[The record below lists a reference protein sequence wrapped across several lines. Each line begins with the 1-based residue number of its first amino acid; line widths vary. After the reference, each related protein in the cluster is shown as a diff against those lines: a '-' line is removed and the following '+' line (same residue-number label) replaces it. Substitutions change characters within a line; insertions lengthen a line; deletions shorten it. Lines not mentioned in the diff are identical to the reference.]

1 MISQMA
7 KKIELRF
14 WDVIIPLLSK
24 AAWLNK
30 VIGKTVEF
38 FHDEALVKQTAIV
51 IVIACAGFA
60 SGFLIFSLSTLFS

>member
-14 WDVIIPLLSK
+14 WDFIIPLLSK
-24 AAWLNK
+24 SAWL
-30 VIGKTVEF
+30 GKSF
-38 FHDEALVKQTAIV
+38 RKISSLLHDEALVKQV
-51 IVIACAGFA
+51 ILVVVIACAGFA